1 MHLSS
6 ATPLIVTRPEPAASQ
21 WVQELRARGFPAQAL
36 PLIETA
42 PAPDAAALQQAQHG
56 VAQGQWD
63 AVMFV
68 SGQAVQHFLT
78 HDKGAGESRGAA
90 AAETVAWVTGEGTAA
105 ALQRAGWPAARIVQP
120 APDAPQRDSEALWAQ
135 VAASVRSGAV
145 RRVLIVRGGDET
157 GRVQGRDWL
166 AERLRESGAQVTQVV
181 AYVRR
186 APQWSEKQ
194 RRDAMRLADGGAL
207 WLLASSQA
215 LQHLCALLPQQDWS
229 GAAALA
235 THPRIARA
243 ARAAGF
249 GQVQLALSPSL
260 DAVLALLHNA

>member
-1 MHLSS
+1 MLDVS
-6 ATPLIVTRPEPAASQ
+6 AFSPLIITRPQPVANEWMRALA
-21 WVQELRARGFPAQAL
+21 ARGVAARAL

-42 PAPDAAALQQAQHG
+42 PAPDVAALQRARQDVPQ
-56 VAQGQWD
+56 QD

-78 HDKGAGESRGAA
+78 PPGLAA
-90 AAETVAWVTGEGTAA
+90 ASEAAAWVTGEGTAA

-135 VAASVRSGAV
+135 VGASVRAGAV
-145 RRVLIVRGGDET
+145 RRVLIVRGGDES

-166 AERLRESGAQVTQVV
+166 AARLRECGVQVAQVV

-186 APQWSEKQ
+186 APQWSAAQ
-194 RRDAMRLADGGAL
+194 RAEAARLAAGGAL

-215 LQHLCALLPQQDWS
+215 LQHLCALLPQHDWS
-229 GAAALA
+229 GAAAL
-235 THPRIARA
+235 TVHPRIAAA
-243 ARAAGF
+243 AREAGF
-249 GQVQLALSPSL
+249 GHVVQAAAASL
-260 DAVLALLHNA
+260 DAVLAAVS